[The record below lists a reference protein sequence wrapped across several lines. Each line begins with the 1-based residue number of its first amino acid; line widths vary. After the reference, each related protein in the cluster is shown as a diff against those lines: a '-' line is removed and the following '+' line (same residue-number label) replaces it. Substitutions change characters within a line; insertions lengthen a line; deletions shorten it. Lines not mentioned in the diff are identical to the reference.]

1 MPTPW
6 MSATP
11 APLANG
17 PDLFEEQ
24 LTPALRS
31 VVGWLVR
38 DTGEALTL
46 LAIAAGVFLLLFLLR
61 RAASALVRRAAPSPL
76 WRDQLADAVGR
87 TRLWFLA
94 LAALRIVAGAGQPP
108 PVLTGLI
115 IFLFTV
121 GAVIQVAL
129 WVQSLL
135 MGVLRARSERAEDDT
150 ALALMRGL
158 LSAAVWIIAFLTL
171 LANLGVNITGLIAG
185 LGIGG
190 IAIGLAAQGVLSDL
204 FAAFSIVF
212 DKPFRRGDA
221 ILYEPGAVGVVEE
234 IGVKST
240 RIRAL
245 SGEMVI
251 MSNAKLL
258 STTVANYATFERRRV
273 VLGFGVTYE
282 TPPDKLEAVPGMVR
296 AVVEAAPK
304 ASFDRCHLTALGASS
319 LDFELVFFVEDPGLN
334 AMMEARQA
342 VILGILRALAAA
354 DIDIAYPVQVEML
367 AGPDGKIIDPRE
379 LGEAK
384 GRRGARTSGAA
395 ALARGGGAA

>member
-1 MPTPW
+1 MMTTPSTTPLPTSPE
-6 MSATP
+6 
-11 APLANG
+11 
-17 PDLFEEQ
+17 LFEEQ

-31 VVGWLVR
+31 VVGWLVK
-38 DTGEALTL
+38 DTAEALTL
-46 LAIAAGVFLLLFLLR
+46 LAIAVGLFLLFLVLR
-61 RAASALVRRAAPSPL
+61 RVVQTVVRQAVPGPL
-76 WRDQLADAVGR
+76 WREQLAEAVGR
-87 TRLWFLA
+87 TRLWFLV
-94 LAALRIVAGAGQPP
+94 LASLRVVAGAGQPP
-108 PVLTGLI
+108 QVLTSLI
-115 IFLFTV
+115 TFLFTIA
-121 GAVIQVAL
+121 AVIQVAL

-212 DKPFRRGDA
+212 DKPFKRGDA
-221 ILYEPGAVGVVEE
+221 ILYEPGAIGVVEE

-258 STTVANYATFERRRV
+258 SATVANYATFERRRV
-273 VLGFGVTYE
+273 LLRFGVTYE
-282 TPPDKLEAVPGMVR
+282 TRPDLLEAIPAMVQT
-296 AVVEAAPK
+296 VVETVPK
-304 ASFDRCHLTALGASS
+304 ASFDRCHLVGFGTSS
-319 LDFELVFFVEDPGLN
+319 LEFELVFFIEDPDFA
-334 AMMEARQA
+334 AMMDARQA
-342 VILGILRALAAA
+342 VILGILRAFDAA

-367 AGPDGKIIDPRE
+367 AGPDGKIIDPRDTE
-379 LGEAK
+379 VQQVKSTA
-384 GRRGARTSGAA
+384 RRS
-395 ALARGGGAA
+395 

>member
-1 MPTPW
+1 MCIRDRPQLFLSDTVG
-6 MSATP
+6 SEV
-11 APLANG
+11 LGNG
-17 PDLFEEQ
+17 Q

-31 VVGWLVR
+31 VIGWFTNR
-38 DTGEALTL
+38 PEEALTL
-46 LAIAAGVFLLLFLLR
+46 LAIAGGIFVLLLVLR
-61 RAASALVRRAAPSPL
+61 RGIRVLIMRVVPNPL
-76 WRDQLADAVGR
+76 WRDQLANTVRR
-87 TRLWFLA
+87 TRSWFLA
-94 LAALRIVAGAGQPP
+94 LASLRIVAGTAEPP
-108 PVLTGLI
+108 AIVASII

-121 GAVIQVAL
+121 AAVIQMAL

-135 MGVLRARSERAEDDT
+135 MGVLQARSERADDDT

-212 DKPFRRGDA
+212 DKPFKRGDA
-221 ILYEPGAVGVVEE
+221 ILYEPGSVGIVEE

-258 STTVANYATFERRRV
+258 NATVSNYATFERRRV
-273 VLGFGVTYE
+273 VLQFGVTYE
-282 TPPDKLEAVPGMVR
+282 STPEQLEAIPGTL
-296 AVVEAAPK
+296 EAIIADTPL
-304 ASFDRCHLTALGASS
+304 ARFDRCHMTQFGDYS
-319 LDFELVFFVEDPGLN
+319 LDFELVFFVDAPGLVE
-334 AMMEARQA
+334 MFEARQA
-342 VILGILRALAAA
+342 IMLAMMRAFREA
-354 DIDIAYPVQVEML
+354 DVSFAYPVQVEML
-367 AGPDGKIIDPRE
+367 AGPDGKVVDPVSARE
-379 LGEAK
+379 PVKLIAGK
-384 GRRGARTSGAA
+384 RGLRQAGAA
-395 ALARGGGAA
+395 DD